1 MINHIDLING
11 GLNINP
17 IPFEFSEELTTTKVL
32 LSMQSSINSI
42 IDIVNNWESSCN
54 SYTDAEIKKINNELT
69 NINRYLETGEKLQNE
84 TIKSKHLSN
93 EFFKF
98 INNIVN
104 SAISD
109 SIKSI
114 TFTLDEKGRL
124 NAIIPSTYKEVTFS
138 TDEQGRLVIIY

>member
-17 IPFEFSEELTTTKVL
+17 IPFEFSEEMTTTKVL

-54 SYTDAEIKKINNELT
+54 EYTDAEIKKIKNELT

-93 EFFKF
+93 EVFKF
-98 INNIVN
+98 IN

-124 NAIIPSTYKEVTFS
+124 NAIIPSTYKDVTFS

>member
-17 IPFEFSEELTTTKVL
+17 IPFEFSEEMTTTKIL
-32 LSMQSSINSI
+32 LSMQKSINTI
-42 IDIVNNWESSCN
+42 VDIVNGWESSCN
-54 SYTDAEIKKINNELT
+54 EYTDTEIEKINNELS

-84 TIKSKHLSN
+84 TIKSKHLSKDV
-93 EFFKF
+93 FKF

-109 SIKSI
+109 SIKTI

-124 NAIIPSTYKEVTFS
+124 NALIPSSYKELTFS
-138 TDEQGRLVIIY
+138 TDDQGRLVINY